1 MNAPKKDT
9 LLLVNESR
17 RRFLQNTGGFVLGI
31 YLVPAFADT
40 GTAAPG
46 SAGDLKNAVPASFEP
61 NAFVRIG
68 ADDSVTVI
76 AKHLEMG
83 QGTYT
88 GLATLL
94 AEELDADW
102 DQVRVEGAPAD
113 AALYK
118 NTLMGVQ
125 GTGGSTAMAN
135 SHEQMRKAGAAAR
148 AMLVAAAAQ
157 QWKVAPDGI
166 TVAKGVVSHKASGR
180 KARFGQLAAKAAAEP
195 VPTEVKLKDPK
206 DFKLIGQQ
214 SLRRKDSAAKSTGT
228 AVFTQDYKL
237 PGMLVAVVAH
247 PQRWGAT
254 VKSVDDSKTRAVAD
268 VVEVVQFSGD
278 GHFFS
283 GVAVLAKNTWAA
295 RQGRDAL
302 VVEWDESKAF
312 KLGSEQIMAK
322 YKDLATRPGAV
333 ARNDGD
339 AAKALT
345 RPAKLIEAEYEIPYL
360 AHSAM
365 EPLNCLVK
373 LGDGSCEI
381 WNGEQFQTPDQASI
395 AALLKIPPEKVRLNQ
410 LYAGGS
416 FGRRANPHADYLL
429 EAVSIAKAAWDK
441 GQKGP
446 VKMVWTREEDTR
458 GGYYR
463 PMYYHKARLGLDAQ
477 GKLVAWQH
485 HMVGQSIAK
494 GTAFEPFLIK
504 DGIDDTSVEGIAD
517 MAYAVPNVHV
527 ELTTPDDIAVPIQWW
542 RSVGHSHNAYV
553 KETLIDEAAVAAG
566 KDPYEY
572 RRDLLAGA
580 PRLKAVLELVADKA
594 GWSQPLKPGES
605 GTRRG
610 RGIAVHE
617 SFNSYVAQV
626 AEVTVKGDGSFKI
639 DRIVCAV
646 DCGLAI
652 NPDVITAQM
661 QGGIGYGLSAAV
673 HGAITLKDGVVE
685 QSNFHQYIPLRIN
698 EMPAIEVYIVPSA
711 EPPTGVGEPGTPPA
725 GPAVANALA
734 AATGK
739 RIRKL
744 PIADQLNSA

>member
-9 LLLVNESR
+9 VLLVNESR
-17 RRFLQNTGGFVLGI
+17 RRFLQSAGGFVLGI
-31 YLVPAFADT
+31 YLPAFADS
-40 GTAAPG
+40 GAAAPG
-46 SAGDLKNAVPASFEP
+46 NAGDKLVAPVNFEP

-68 ADDSVTVI
+68 ADDSVTVV

-83 QGTYT
+83 QGTFT

-94 AEELDADW
+94 AEELDANW
-102 DQVRVEGAPAD
+102 DQVKVEAAPAD
-113 AALYK
+113 ATRYK
-118 NTLMGVQ
+118 NLMMGVQ

-135 SHEQMRKAGAAAR
+135 SHDQMRKAGAAAR

-157 QWKVAPDGI
+157 EWKVAPDTIG
-166 TVAKGVVSHKASGR
+166 VSKGVISHQASGR
-180 KARFGQLAAKAAAEP
+180 KASFGQLAAQASALP

-206 DFKLIGQQ
+206 DFKLIGKQ
-214 SLRRKDSAAKSTGT
+214 SLRRKDSVAKTNGS

-254 VKSVDDSKTRAVAD
+254 VKSVDDSKARAVAD
-268 VVEVVQFSGD
+268 VVEIVQFSGE
-278 GHFFS
+278 GQFFS

-302 VVEWDESKAF
+302 IIEWDESKAF
-312 KLGSEQIMAK
+312 RLGSEEILAK
-322 YKDLATRPGAV
+322 YKDLAGKPGAV

-339 AAKALT
+339 AAKALAQ
-345 RPAKLIEAEYEIPYL
+345 PAKLIEAEYEIPYL

-373 LGDGSCEI
+373 LGDGTCEI

-395 AALLKIPPEKVRLNQ
+395 AALLKIAPDKIKLNQ

-441 GQKGP
+441 GQKVP

-458 GGYYR
+458 DGYYR
-463 PMYYHKARLGLDAQ
+463 PMYFHKARLGLDAD
-477 GKLVAWQH
+477 GKLVSWQH
-485 HMVGQSIAK
+485 HIVGQSIAK
-494 GTAFEPFLIK
+494 GTAFEAYMVK
-504 DGIDDTSVEGIAD
+504 NGVDDTSVEGMAD
-517 MAYAVPNVHV
+517 MDYAVPNLHV
-527 ELTTPDDIAVPIQWW
+527 ELSTPDDIAVPIQWW

-553 KETLIDEAAVAAG
+553 KETLIDEAAVTAG

-572 RRDLLAGA
+572 RRNLLTGA
-580 PRLKAVLELVADKA
+580 PRLKAVLELAATKA
-594 GWSQPLKPGES
+594 GWTQPLKPGAA
-605 GTRRG
+605 GTKRG
-610 RGIAVHE
+610 RGIAVHK

-626 AEVTVKGDGSFKI
+626 AEVTVQGDGSFKI
-639 DRIVCAV
+639 DRMVCAV

-652 NPDVITAQM
+652 NPDVIAAQM
-661 QGGIGYGLSAAV
+661 QGGIGFGLSAAL
-673 HGAITLKDGVVE
+673 HGAITLKDGVVQE
-685 QSNFHQYIPLRIN
+685 SNFHQYIPLRIN
-698 EMPAIEVYIVPSA
+698 EMPAVEVYIMPSA

-725 GPAVANALA
+725 GPAVANALF

-744 PIADQLNSA
+744 PIASQLSKA